1 MKPCQRT
8 QSSLSSPLG
17 RSNDGHKIQSQSPE
31 MQVPR
36 PRTKA
41 YRASKNSGNNLED
54 KVKLDENKPPGVGQL
69 NGSQS
74 SPDSND
80 VNLPKV
86 QAVENR

>member
-1 MKPCQRT
+1 MAT
-8 QSSLSSPLG
+8 
-17 RSNDGHKIQSQSPE
+17 RSNHKVQKCKYQDQEQKHI
-31 MQVPR
+31 
-36 PRTKA
+36 
-41 YRASKNSGNNLED
+41 RASKNSGNNLED
-54 KVKLDENKPPGVGQL
+54 KVKLDEHKPPGVGQL